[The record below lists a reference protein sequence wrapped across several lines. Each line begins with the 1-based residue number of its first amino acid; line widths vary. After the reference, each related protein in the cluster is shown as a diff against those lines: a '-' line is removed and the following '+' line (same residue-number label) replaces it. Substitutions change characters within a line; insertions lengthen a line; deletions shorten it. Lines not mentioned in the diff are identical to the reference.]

1 MIDASTLRDLFAAH
15 RPFHSAH
22 QIDHYIIAKSGGTP
36 YGMFKQAV
44 RELKSRWSGLC
55 SQYIEREE
63 LRRNGAPCQCCEP
76 DAEHGCLKLARY
88 RIQIDGLEGQIRDTE
103 REFRRFYA
111 HATKLKAHLGELTE
125 ERIEALEAE
134 HWMHK
139 LKQQAALDLL
149 TAGRV
154 QRDTLELLM
163 ALDPATRSPIM
174 DLLSSPGGHAEL
186 TTWLRAYT
194 PEVDIDRGGA
204 LPAIPEG
211 GLRDALLA
219 LGSG

>member
-1 MIDASTLRDLFAAH
+1 MIDASTLTALFADY

-22 QIDHYIIAKSGGTP
+22 QIDHYIIARSGGTP
-36 YGMFKQAV
+36 YGMYKQAV
-44 RELKSRWSGLC
+44 RELRSRWQGLC
-55 SQYIEREE
+55 TQYIEREE
-63 LRRNGAPCQCCEP
+63 IHRKVAQPSPLESDLER
-76 DAEHGCLKLARY
+76 ARQ
-88 RIQIDGLEGQIRDTE
+88 RMQLDGLETQIRDTE

-111 HATKLKAHLGELTE
+111 HATKIKAHLGELTE

-149 TAGRV
+149 TQGRV

-163 ALDPATRSPIM
+163 ALDPRTRSPIM
-174 DLLSSPGGHAEL
+174 DLLSTPTGQVEL

-219 LGSG
+219 LGGG

>member
-1 MIDASTLRDLFAAH
+1 MIDPTTLQSLLATY

-22 QIDHYIIAKSGGTP
+22 QIDHYIVARAGGTP
-36 YGMFKQAV
+36 YGMFKQSV
-44 RELKSRWSGLC
+44 RELNARWQGLC
-55 SQYIEREE
+55 TQYIEREE
-63 LRRNGAPCQCCEP
+63 MRRNGEPCQCCEP
-76 DAEHGCLKLARY
+76 DAERACLSRARH
-88 RIQIDGLEGQIRDTE
+88 RMQLEGLEVQIRDTE
-103 REFRRFYA
+103 REFRRFYG
-111 HATKLKAHLGELTE
+111 HAVKLKAHLGELTE

-174 DLLSSPGGHAEL
+174 DLLSTPSGHVEL

>member
-1 MIDASTLRDLFAAH
+1 MIDTNTLQSLLASY

-22 QIDHYIIAKSGGTP
+22 QIDNYIVARSGGTP

-44 RELKSRWSGLC
+44 RELRSRWQSLC
-55 SQYIEREE
+55 TQYIEREE
-63 LRRNGAPCQCCEP
+63 MRRKDVP
-76 DAEHGCLKLARY
+76 DSDLERARH
-88 RIQIDGLEGQIRDTE
+88 RMQLEGLEVQIRDTE

-111 HATKLKAHLGELTE
+111 HAVKLKAHIGELTE
-125 ERIEALEAE
+125 DRIEQLEAE

-149 TAGRV
+149 SEGRV
-154 QRDTLELLM
+154 KRDTLELLM
-163 ALDPATRSPIM
+163 ALDPETRSPIM
-174 DLLSSPGGHAEL
+174 DLLGSPKGHTEL
-186 TTWLRAYT
+186 VTWLRAYT

>member
-1 MIDASTLRDLFAAH
+1 MIDPTTLQSLLATY

-22 QIDHYIIAKSGGTP
+22 QIDHYIVARAGGTP

-44 RELKSRWSGLC
+44 RELRGRWQGLC
-55 SQYIEREE
+55 TQYIEREE
-63 LRRNGAPCQCCEP
+63 MRRRDVP
-76 DAEHGCLKLARY
+76 DSDLERARH
-88 RIQIDGLEGQIRDTE
+88 RMQLEGLEVQIRDTE

-111 HATKLKAHLGELTE
+111 HAVKLKAHIGELTE
-125 ERIEALEAE
+125 DRIEQLEAE

-174 DLLSSPGGHAEL
+174 DMLSTPSGHVEL

>member
-22 QIDHYIIAKSGGTP
+22 QIDHYIIARSGGTP
-36 YGMFKQAV
+36 YGMFKQSV
-44 RELKSRWSGLC
+44 RELKARWSGLC

-63 LRRNGAPCQCCEP
+63 LKRKT
-76 DAEHGCLKLARY
+76 EHASDLERARHA
-88 RIQIDGLEGQIRDTE
+88 IQLDGLEGQIRDTE

-125 ERIEALEAE
+125 DRIEALEAE

-139 LKQQAALDLL
+139 LKQQAAMDLL

-219 LGSG
+219 LGGG

>member
-63 LRRNGAPCQCCEP
+63 LKRKT
-76 DAEHGCLKLARY
+76 EHASDLERARHA
-88 RIQIDGLEGQIRDTE
+88 IQIDGLEGQIRDTE

-111 HATKLKAHLGELTE
+111 HAVKLKAHLGELTE
-125 ERIEALEAE
+125 DRIEALEAE

-139 LKQQAALDLL
+139 LKQQAAMDLL

-163 ALDPATRSPIM
+163 AIDPATRSPIM
-174 DLLSSPGGHAEL
+174 DLLSSPDGHAEL

-219 LGSG
+219 LGGG